1 MQADPPED
9 PQRADPRSR
18 VPGRVY
24 KGTAWQVLG
33 RLLGSLS
40 TFASVL
46 VLARCLSPEEFG
58 RFTFYLAVFGLLD
71 AWTDFGT
78 GSVAVRRTA
87 DDRWAMLPV
96 LRSARRVR
104 LGLALVGLLSTALLV
119 RWQGEPHGL
128 LIVAAALYPAT
139 HAFELSATVF
149 KNRIDWRWPV
159 AVRSVAALAR
169 LLVILA
175 MAFSG
180 VGQAAAYLL
189 ASAAVS
195 GAANLALHLVARP
208 HLPKPTIALRSAE
221 GIFREAW
228 PLGLGMVCQQ
238 GYFYLDNLFVRAWL
252 GEGPLG
258 HYNAAMRLLSAAI
271 ILALYAASS
280 ALPWLS
286 ERARAGQLAEAAA
299 NLTQPLFAAA
309 ALFCGLC
316 APWSRELLTLCFGA
330 PFAAAGPALAWLF
343 AAIAAIHAG
352 AVLLN
357 ALVAAGNGRA
367 VLWIS
372 LAALGLNAG
381 LNALW
386 VPGQGLVG
394 AAAATAATE
403 LFVALGAG
411 LWLGRAGRSPFAVR
425 PWLWILAPLAYGAAF
440 ALSAALR
447 RGLQA

>member
-1 MQADPPED
+1 MQADPRGN
-9 PQRADPRSR
+9 PQAEAASAR

-24 KGTAWQVLG
+24 AGTAWQVLG

-87 DDRWAMLPV
+87 HDRWAMLPV

-104 LGLALVGLLSTALLV
+104 LGLALVGLLATWGLV
-119 RWQGEPHGL
+119 SWQSEPHGA

-159 AVRSVAALAR
+159 AVRSAAALLR
-169 LLVILA
+169 LAAILLLA
-175 MAFSG
+175 LLG

-208 HLPKPTIALRSAE
+208 HLPRPTIALQSAQ

-228 PLGLGMVCQQ
+228 PLGIGMVCQQ
-238 GYFYLDNLFVRAWL
+238 GYFYLDNLFVRAYL
-252 GEGPLG
+252 GAGPLG

-299 NLTQPLFAAA
+299 NLAQPMFLAAA
-309 ALFCGLC
+309 GVTGLC
-316 APWSRELLTLCFGA
+316 APWSGELLALCFGA
-330 PFAAAGPALAWLF
+330 PFASAGPALVWLF
-343 AAIAAIHAG
+343 GAIAAIHAG

-357 ALVAAGNGRA
+357 ALVAAGAGRA

-372 LAALGLNAG
+372 LAALGLNAL
-381 LNALW
+381 LNAFW
-386 VPGQGLVG
+386 VPAFGLAG
-394 AAAATAATE
+394 AAAATCATE
-403 LFVALGAG
+403 AFVALGAG
-411 LWLGRAGRSPFAVR
+411 VWLGRQGRSPFAVR
-425 PWLWILAPLAYGAAF
+425 PWRWLLGPLLFGAGF
-440 ALSAALR
+440 ALSTHLAEAL
-447 RGLQA
+447 